1 MNTKELEIK
10 QTTHRRWIIT
20 NQNGKKQYKTGKK
33 EDSLKMVFN
42 TLTGK
47 KYEKT

>member
-1 MNTKELEIK
+1 MVNSNI
-10 QTTHRRWIIT
+10 
-20 NQNGKKQYKTGKK
+20 GTGST

-47 KYEKT
+47 IQKTKKSKGLH